1 MVRSGKVVLK
11 RIENK
16 INRQVTFSKRKS
28 GLFKKAHEISLLCDA
43 QVALIIFSPR
53 GKLFHYSSSSS
64 DSCMENILERHESY
78 SYGER
83 QLHAIN
89 QESQETNWN
98 LEYASLKSRL
108 EVVQRNHRHFMGED
122 LESLSLRDLQSLETE
137 LDSGLK
143 NMRSKKNQLMLK
155 SISELETKDKTLQE
169 KNNSLVKKVK
179 ENEVEEKEGEVVF
192 LQRQKLN
199 TVLPPW
205 MISHID
211 HHQSYGF

>member
-1 MVRSGKVVLK
+1 MGRSGKVVLK

-16 INRQVTFSKRKS
+16 INRQVTFSKRRS

-43 QVALIIFSPR
+43 QVALIVFSPR
-53 GKLFHYSSSSS
+53 GKLFHYSSS
-64 DSCMENILERHESY
+64 DSCMESILERHERY

-89 QESQETNWN
+89 QESQETNWS
-98 LEYASLKSRL
+98 LEHASLKSRL

-122 LESLSLRDLQSLETE
+122 LDSLSLRELQSLETQLE
-137 LDSGLK
+137 SGLK
-143 NMRSKKNQLMLK
+143 NMRSKKNQLMLE
-155 SISELETKDKTLQE
+155 SISELEKKKKTLQRE
-169 KNNSLVKKVK
+169 NNSIAKKIKEKEVK
-179 ENEVEEKEGEVVF
+179 EKERGMVV
-192 LQRQKLN
+192 LQRQKPN

-211 HHQSYGF
+211 HH